1 MAVTQANYPEALIG
15 ALEATGYLA
24 GGEAAHGVT
33 LGQEALRGG
42 RWRSFAPDA
51 MWQSESSLRVYFK
64 AVPSPPSQEEIG
76 NWRKEIWNEGR
87 APLLWIVSPQKID
100 LFNGF
105 SRPMSDGDA
114 VRSRIRTFRLIADE
128 LAQLDALAGRV
139 SMETGQFWRKID
151 HVNKSGSVDVE
162 LLSELGRLESNLVR
176 SGLPADQAQAIIGQ
190 AIFCQYLLD
199 RGIVDQNRLS
209 SICDR
214 NSLSSALR
222 DAEATERLFGW
233 LSITF
238 NGDIFPQSQLA
249 AAAAADHRT
258 QVADF
263 LDGVDSTTGQR
274 SLFPYQFDIIPIELI
289 SSIYERFVHSALRD
303 PQKEK
308 PSDEGIYYTRLPV
321 VSLVLDE
328 VLDGLTGNE
337 TVLDLTCGSG
347 VFLVEALRRLILL
360 RAGDGAWSREM
371 VRSALYGQ
379 VYGVDKSDVAIRVA
393 AFSLYMAALELDP
406 DPSPPEALRFNPLI
420 GNTLH
425 VGDALTIPAIP
436 NRHKPSRATGS
447 TQAFDVIVG
456 NPPWSFKGQIG
467 TQEIQSALG
476 SEVPLSPRNPSLAFV
491 QRATAFA
498 KPETRFGLVLGANP
512 FYSASQTGRA
522 AALDVIKKLSPVTI
536 VNLANHSD
544 WLFSGANMPALAV
557 FGRHRPEARDGIT
570 VVQVPWSPIGRR
582 SHVFEISPND
592 TVRLPLSVLE
602 NRPELLKAAS
612 YGNHRDLALLDRL
625 MSTCASLGTE
635 LQAVGASFRQ
645 GMIRGNQS
653 ADAGFAYG
661 LPLVEKRNLRP
672 FDLPTDLPRFDR
684 EKMQWP
690 REPMT
695 FRAPLL
701 LVQEFVGKGGRLVAA
716 VAERDTVFTDSLY
729 GASLPTDKL
738 ECAQVAAG
746 ILNSSLA
753 AWFLLMASSTFGLSM
768 RRILLSD
775 VNRLPAPN
783 LGEAAASVQGRA
795 IRSIAE
801 SARSQPL
808 SAEDWQTLDESVF
821 DLYDLS
827 TPDRVVVSDG
837 LFRAS
842 WQWDA
847 GRRQSIE
854 PASVS
859 TVMQAYARTFMTI
872 LDKWLAAREGWSTR
886 AEIFGLAQDDA
897 LRVVRFILEDSPC
910 SPKVRVQPT
919 TGLSEL
925 LRAIEERLSVQL
937 SETVVGTREIRA
949 YGTREVVMIK
959 PAARRHWLGVS
970 ALEDADTVV
979 RESVAGEV
987 L

>member
-1 MAVTQANYPEALIG
+1 MLVPEANYPTPLIG
-15 ALEATGYLA
+15 ALEATGYMTA
-24 GGEAAHGVT
+24 GQAAHGVT
-33 LGQEALRGG
+33 LGREAHSGG

-64 AVPSPPSQEEIG
+64 SVEAPPCQEEIG
-76 NWRKEIWNEGR
+76 KWRKEVWNEGR
-87 APLLWIVSPQKID
+87 APLLWIVSPQKIE
-100 LFNGF
+100 LYNGF
-105 SRPMSDGDA
+105 SRPLGDGDA

-139 SMETGQFWRKID
+139 SMETGQFWQKTDR
-151 HVNKSGSVDVE
+151 VNKRGSVDVQ
-162 LLSELGRLESNLVR
+162 LLSELGILEGDLAH
-176 SGLPADQAQAIIGQ
+176 SGLPPGQAQAIIGQ
-190 AIFCQYLLD
+190 AIFCQYLVD
-199 RGIVDQNRLS
+199 RGIVDPHRLS
-209 SICDR
+209 RICGR
-214 NSLSSALR
+214 NRLSSALR
-222 DAEATERLFGW
+222 DAGATEKLFRW
-233 LSITF
+233 LSATF
-238 NGDIFPQSQLA
+238 NGDIFPQSHTA
-249 AAAAADHRT
+249 AASAEEHRAR
-258 QVADF
+258 VADF
-263 LDGVDSTTGQR
+263 LDGVDSTTGQS

-289 SSIYERFVHSALRD
+289 SSIYERFVHSDLRSHQED
-303 PQKEK
+303 SPR
-308 PSDEGIYYTRLPV
+308 DEGVYYTRLPV

-347 VFLVEALRRLILL
+347 VFLVEALRRLVQL
-360 RAGDGAWSREM
+360 RARNESRSREL

-406 DPSPPEALRFNPLI
+406 DPSPPEALRFKPLI

-436 NRHKPSRATGS
+436 NRHKPSGATGS
-447 TQAFDVIVG
+447 TQTFDVIVG

-476 SEVPLSPRNPSLAFV
+476 NEVPLSPRNPSLAFV

-544 WLFSGANMPALAV
+544 WLFNGANMPALAV
-557 FGRHRPEARDGIT
+557 FGRHRPEPREGIT

-592 TVRLPLSVLE
+592 TVRLPLSVLD

-612 YGNHRDLALLDRL
+612 YGKHRDLALLDRL
-625 MSTCASLGTE
+625 MSTCASLGGE
-635 LQAVGASFRQ
+635 LHAVGASFRQ

-653 ADAGFAYG
+653 ADASFAYG
-661 LPLVEKRNLRP
+661 LPLVKKRNLRP
-672 FDLPTDLPRFDR
+672 FDLPTGLPRFDGD
-684 EKMQWP
+684 KMQWP
-690 REPMT
+690 REAMT

-701 LVQEFVGKGGRLVAA
+701 LVQEFVGKGGRLVSA
-716 VAERDTVFTDSLY
+716 VAERDTVFTNSLY

-753 AWFLLMASSTFGLSM
+753 SWFLLMASSTFGLWM

-783 LGEAAASVQGRA
+783 LDEAAASVEGRA

-801 SARSQPL
+801 SVRNQPL

-821 DLYDLS
+821 DLYELS
-827 TPDRVVVSDG
+827 TPDRVVVRDG

-859 TVMQAYARTFMTI
+859 TVMQTYARTFMTI
-872 LDKWLAAREGWSTR
+872 LDNWLAAREGWSTR

-897 LRVVRFILEDSPC
+897 LRVVRFILEDGHC
-910 SPKVRVQPT
+910 HPKVVVQPT
-919 TGLSEL
+919 IGLAHV
-925 LRAIEERLSVQL
+925 LREIEERLSLRL
-937 SETVVGTREIRA
+937 SETVVGAREIRA

>member
-1 MAVTQANYPEALIG
+1 MPVTQANYPEPLIG
-15 ALEATGYLA
+15 ALEATGYMA

-64 AVPSPPSQEEIG
+64 SAPSPPSQEEIG
-76 NWRKEIWNEGR
+76 NWRREVWNEGR
-87 APLLWIVSPQKID
+87 APLLWIVSPQKIE
-100 LFNGF
+100 LYNGF
-105 SRPMSDGDA
+105 SRPLGDGDA
-114 VRSRIRTFRLIADE
+114 ARSKIRTFRLIADE

-151 HVNKSGSVDVE
+151 RVNKRGSVDVQ
-162 LLSELGRLESNLVR
+162 LLSELGRLENDLVQ

-199 RGIVDQNRLS
+199 RGIVNQNRLS
-209 SICDR
+209 TICDR
-214 NSLSSALR
+214 NSLSSALG
-222 DAEATERLFGW
+222 DAHATERLFGW
-233 LSITF
+233 LSVTF

-249 AAAAADHRT
+249 AASAADHRAR
-258 QVADF
+258 VADF
-263 LDGVDSTTGQR
+263 LDGVDSTTGQI

-289 SSIYERFVHSALRD
+289 SSIYERFVHSDLRD
-303 PQKEK
+303 PQEDG
-308 PSDEGIYYTRLPV
+308 PSDEGVYYTRLPV

-347 VFLVEALRRLILL
+347 VFLVEALRRLIRL
-360 RAGDGAWSREM
+360 RAGDGPWSRDL
-371 VRSALYGQ
+371 VRSALYSQ
-379 VYGVDKSDVAIRVA
+379 VYGVDKSEVAIRVA

-406 DPSPPEALRFNPLI
+406 DPSPPEALRFKPLI
-420 GNTLH
+420 GSTLH
-425 VGDALTIPAIP
+425 VADALTIPAIP
-436 NRHKPSRATGS
+436 NRRAPSGTTGT
-447 TQAFDVIVG
+447 TQTFDVIVG

-467 TQEIQSALG
+467 TEEVQAALG

-498 KPETRFGLVLGANP
+498 KPETRFGLVLGASP

-544 WLFSGANMPALAV
+544 WLFNRANMPAVAV
-557 FGRHRPEARDGIT
+557 FGRHHPDALDGIT
-570 VVQVPWSPIGRR
+570 VVQVPWSPAGRR
-582 SHVFEISPND
+582 SHAFEISPND
-592 TVRLPLSVLE
+592 TVRLPLSALE
-602 NRPELLKAAS
+602 TRPELLKAAS
-612 YGNHRDLALLDRL
+612 FGKHRDLVLLDRL
-625 MSTCASLGTE
+625 MSTCASLSDQ
-635 LQAVGASFRQ
+635 LQGVGASFRQ
-645 GMIRGNQS
+645 GMTRGNQS
-653 ADAGFAYG
+653 MDAGFAYG

-672 FDLPTDLPRFDR
+672 FDLPPDLPRFDGKR
-684 EKMQWP
+684 MERP
-690 REPMT
+690 RESLT

-716 VAERDTVFTDSLY
+716 VAERDTVFTNSLY

-768 RRILLSD
+768 RRILLGD

-783 LGEAAASVQGRA
+783 LDEAAASVQGRA
-795 IRSIAE
+795 IRSVAE
-801 SARSQPL
+801 SARNQPL
-808 SAEDWQTLDESVF
+808 SSEDWQTLDESVF
-821 DLYDLS
+821 DLYELS
-827 TPDRVVVSDG
+827 TPDRVVVRDG

-847 GRRQSIE
+847 GRMQAIE

-859 TVMQAYARTFMTI
+859 TVMQAYVRTFMTI

-919 TGLSEL
+919 AGLTEV
-925 LRAIEERLSVQL
+925 LREIEGRLSVQL

-979 RESVAGEV
+979 RESVAGEA